1 LVRYFHQVFH
11 GVRTHEPQP
20 KESNQAVV
28 LIAQHGLDKCHRI
41 VDFARQ
47 ESLKTNY
54 SPQHFGAVLSYASR
68 AVVELGR
75 QERPAAPATPP
86 KTAVVQPPRPEYS
99 RGDRRVAVL
108 TKEQHDLRFENTR
121 IVLLREN
128 RFLAHRQDGVGS
140 RILSQ
145 MVRSRMI
152 RDLEQEPMELMPV
165 DWMPEWLSRLAQ
177 KLPL

>member
-1 LVRYFHQVFH
+1 
-11 GVRTHEPQP
+11 
-20 KESNQAVV
+20 
-28 LIAQHGLDKCHRI
+28 
-41 VDFARQ
+41 
-47 ESLKTNY
+47 
-54 SPQHFGAVLSYASR
+54 
-68 AVVELGR
+68 
-75 QERPAAPATPP
+75 
-86 KTAVVQPPRPEYS
+86 
-99 RGDRRVAVL
+99 VL